1 MNNSE
6 IKTKPSDVVE
16 SVKKCNE
23 YKDKLGASGLFTQTK
38 KNERFLAGDQW
49 LGAQTKSN
57 LPLIKFNVIKRIV
70 DYKTAQVLSNP
81 LTAQF
86 AFEGVADFIDDE
98 KSTSRDQIIEELQ
111 NGDASEYNKLENEEK
126 VNLVASVMTK
136 FYQTQTER
144 LKFNSLLARALRKS
158 AVSGTGAIYFYWD
171 SSIKTGQKVGD
182 VNITGDV
189 SAEVIDVVSSLTV
202 ENPANE
208 DIQSQDFLVITKK
221 ATVAEAKRIAKQ
233 NGLSQ
238 EDIDKIKTDEST
250 YYSSERDEQ
259 VKDMLERVTIYTKF
273 YKKYADNGDFSIYA
287 VMCTQ
292 DVVIKPDWDT
302 SLTLYPIATISWEER
317 SDSIFG
323 ESEVTSLIPN
333 QIAINRMSTASVWSA
348 MLNGMPILM
357 IDESRVKGN
366 ITNKPGQVWKFNG
379 DGDMRTSAYYLNPP
393 QISSALVGNMQTLI
407 DNTLTHTGANDAA
420 LGNMRSENA
429 AAIIALQEAAHA
441 PMQML
446 KNRTYQFAEDCARIF
461 ASFCLKHYD
470 SRKLKITERDGSW
483 YLPFNAKDFDDLVLS
498 VKIDVGPSTVWSVEA
513 QRKTLENLY
522 QLQILDVIDYLE
534 RLDPGTVPRL
544 PELIKKLKAQAKKAE
559 IEQQESESV
568 DNFDIDTFYN
578 ALSPEEREQ
587 FDALDHEQ
595 QKALIEQ
602 EKARTMQ
609 QANSQGAMP
618 ETALQ
623 GV

>member
-1 MNNSE
+1 MNNIK

-23 YKDKLGASGLFTQTK
+23 YKDKLGASGLFTQTR

-57 LPLIKFNVIKRIV
+57 LPLISFNVIKRIV

-86 AFEGVADFIDDE
+86 AFEGVADFIDDD
-98 KSTSRDQIIEELQ
+98 KSISRDEIIKGLQ
-111 NGDASEYNKLENEEK
+111 NADASEYNKLENEEK

-171 SSIKTGQKVGD
+171 SSVKTGQKVGGVD
-182 VNITGDV
+182 IKGDV
-189 SAEVIDVVSSLTV
+189 SAEVIDVVSALSV
-202 ENPANE
+202 ENPACE
-208 DIQSQDFLVITKK
+208 DIQGQDFIVITKK
-221 ATVAEAKRIAKQ
+221 TTVAEAKRIAKQ
-233 NGLSQ
+233 NGVAE
-238 EDIDKIKTDEST
+238 EDIEQIKSDEST

-259 VKDMLERVTIYTKF
+259 AKDMLERVTIYTKF
-273 YKKYADNGDFSIYA
+273 YKNYEDNGEYSIYA
-287 VMCTQ
+287 VMCTAN
-292 DVVIKPDWDT
+292 VIIKPDWDT
-302 SLTLYPIATISWEER
+302 GLSVYPIALISWEER

-461 ASFCLKHYD
+461 ASFCLRFYD
-470 SRKLKITERDGSW
+470 SRKLKITERDCSW
-483 YLPFNAKDFDDLVLS
+483 YLPFDAKDFDSLVLS

-544 PELIKKLKAQAKKAE
+544 PELIKKLKAKVREAE
-559 IEQQESESV
+559 VKQKESESV
-568 DNFDIDTFYN
+568 ENFDIDTFYN
-578 ALSPEEREQ
+578 ALSPEEKEQ
-587 FDALDHEQ
+587 FDLLSHEE
-595 QKALIEQ
+595 QKAIIEQ
-602 EKARTMQ
+602 EKARTIE
-609 QANSQGAMP
+609 QAMA
-618 ETALQ
+618 Q
-623 GV
+623 GVAPQAQGV